1 MPLYYK
7 FRQMLLR
14 ILQINRVSS
23 QTILEKQRHAL
34 KRGIETKAAV
44 MGVRYVG
51 QDAGQLV
58 LVHLQLKIENREQTI
73 QYINCQS
80 FIATAQIPMPGD
92 VLRIKYHPGEYGVV
106 QIL

>member
-1 MPLYYK
+1 MPLHHK
-7 FRQMLLR
+7 LRQILLR
-14 ILQINRVSS
+14 IVPIKRVSS
-23 QTILEKQRHAL
+23 RTILEKQRQAL

-58 LVHLQLKIENREQTI
+58 LVHLQLKIEHHEQNI
-73 QYINCQS
+73 QFISCQS
-80 FIATAQIPMPGD
+80 FIASAQIPMTGD